1 MKISSLLGKAATL
14 ATLGGA
20 ICVTLPAVAA
30 PEMTTYSI
38 TCQNGTEVT
47 VTSPFAPDPFT
58 ACNTN
63 GYNGG
68 AIVAKNPRAH
78 TQKPVV
84 ADVRANPVVPPRS
97 AGLAGAKQL
106 AALVATPRFVEM
118 RRAKN
123 YDGMRNALAGIG
135 VRFNP
140 PTIVPH
146 IECNAPNT
154 WLWGYSWVPSG
165 DGVSQQLVY
174 GPTCANDK
182 L

>member
-1 MKISSLLGKAATL
+1 MKISSLLGKAAAL

-20 ICVTLPAVAA
+20 ICVSLPAVAA
-30 PEMTTYSI
+30 PEMMTYSI

-68 AIVAKNPRAH
+68 AIVAKKPRIH
-78 TQKPVV
+78 TEKPVV
-84 ADVRANPVVPPRS
+84 TDIRANGVVQPRGAGLSS
-97 AGLAGAKQL
+97 AGQL
-106 AALVATPRFVEM
+106 SALVATPRFVEM

-123 YDGMRNALAGIG
+123 YMGMRDALAGIG
-135 VRFNP
+135 VKFTSP
-140 PTIVPH
+140 ALLPEVK
-146 IECNAPNT
+146 CVAPNT